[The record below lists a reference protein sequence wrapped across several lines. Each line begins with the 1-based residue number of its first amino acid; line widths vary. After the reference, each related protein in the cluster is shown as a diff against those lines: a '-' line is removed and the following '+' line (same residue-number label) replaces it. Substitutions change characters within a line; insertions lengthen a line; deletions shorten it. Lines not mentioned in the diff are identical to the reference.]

1 MEIAIIGGGASG
13 LLCAYFASLNK
24 NTKITLF
31 EKNSTCGKKLL
42 LSGSGQCNIT
52 NFENAKAMAT
62 HYNNFQFSNS
72 IIKKFDSYT
81 TMKLFENMG
90 IPLTVRPD
98 NKVFPKSLKAK
109 TVLETLVNKNIEQG
123 VTIKYNTSI
132 HSIEIKKEKFLLNET
147 DLFDKVVLATG
158 GEHYRHTGS
167 TGDGYKLAKQLGH
180 TIVKTKAALCPVK
193 LIDPVLKE
201 CSGITIKNVSLTT
214 DNKTTVGEILIT
226 HDGLSGPVVLDHS
239 RNLKAN
245 DKLTINWLASE
256 TNIQEKINSLINQS
270 GAMQLQTIIHQL
282 GLPNKLIVALFENT
296 AVDIKKKAAEVG
308 KKKVIEVV
316 KCLSSFTALV
326 NTTAKQHL
334 AKATSGG
341 ISLNEVN
348 QENCESLLVKN
359 LYFIGE
365 VLDIDGDTGGYNLQ
379 NAWST
384 AAIVG
389 ATLR

>member
-13 LLCAYFASLNK
+13 LLCAYFASQHK
-24 NTKITLF
+24 NVKITLF

-52 NFENAKAMAT
+52 HFENAKAMAT
-62 HYNNFQFSNS
+62 HYNHLQFSDS
-72 IIKKFDSYT
+72 ILKKFDSYT

-90 IPLTVRPD
+90 IPLIVRPD

-109 TVLETLVNKNIEQG
+109 TVLDTLINKNIEQG
-123 VTIKYNTSI
+123 VTIKYNTPI
-132 HSIEIKKEKFLLNET
+132 HSIEIKEEKFLLNGT
-147 DLFDKVVLATG
+147 TLFDKVVLATG
-158 GEHYRHTGS
+158 GEHFPHTGS

-180 TIVKTKAALCPVK
+180 TVVKTKAALCPVK
-193 LIDPVLKE
+193 LIKPVLKG
-201 CSGITIKNVSLTT
+201 CSGITLKNVSITT
-214 DNKTTVGEILIT
+214 EERTTIGEILIT

-245 DKLTINWLASE
+245 DKFTINWLANE
-256 TNIQEKINSLINQS
+256 PNIQEKLHSLINQN
-270 GAMQLQTIIHQL
+270 GAMQLQTIIHQF
-282 GLPNKLIVALFENT
+282 GLPTKLIVALFEGSD
-296 AVDIKKKAAEVG
+296 VDLKRKAAEVG
-308 KKKVIEVV
+308 KKKGIEVV
-316 KCLSSFTALV
+316 KYLSSYEVLV
-326 NTTAKQHL
+326 NTTAKEHL

-341 ISLNEVN
+341 ISLNEID

-384 AAIVG
+384 AAI
-389 ATLR
+389 AATTLR